1 MARDDVEAAY
11 FALLRARDEVADLQR
26 YQEYLED
33 EARRLRRSTSEADAL
48 STQAPPRLRR
58 RLLHTDAP
66 LAEAVRGRLE
76 VIADELRWT
85 TAQLESAHAYVGE
98 CEAEHDRLKRLA

>member
-11 FALLRARDEVADLQR
+11 FALLRARDEVDDLRR
-26 YQEYLED
+26 YVEYLED

-66 LAEAVRGRLE
+66 LADAVRLRLE
-76 VIADELRWT
+76 VIQEELRRLPD
-85 TAQLESAHAYVGE
+85 QLADAEAEVAAR
-98 CEAEHDRLKRLA
+98 EAEHDRLRRTA

>member
-1 MARDDVEAAY
+1 MGAPTPPQS
-11 FALLRARDEVADLQR
+11 LLPAHAPYHTQPAEW
-26 YQEYLED
+26 
-33 EARRLRRSTSEADAL
+33 RLPAQAQ

-66 LAEAVRGRLE
+66 LAEAVKERLE
-76 VIADELRWT
+76 VIADELRWVPE
-85 TAQLESAHAYVGE
+85 QLEAAEAYVVE